1 MYVSK
6 TISTMHISLC
16 YKVIN
21 AHFIKEVAIFDL
33 RTCTVKRKITSYLNG
48 YHCAAEVSS
57 SSVLGAMIT
66 ETPVDRFYT
75 GPQNLEWGVEGRI
88 E

>member
-1 MYVSK
+1 MFQYNLYDAPFSVFK
-6 TISTMHISLC
+6 L
-16 YKVIN
+16 IN
-21 AHFIKEVAIFDL
+21 AHFIKELAIFDWI
-33 RTCTVKRKITSYLNG
+33 TCTVKHKITSYLNG

-57 SSVLGAMIT
+57 SRVLGAMIT

-75 GPQNLEWGVEGRI
+75 GPQNLELGGGGRI